1 MDGYVS
7 RKWLQQGTGLNNRS
21 REFTSVYN
29 KSVDQFVKKID
40 VKLKKVWL
48 QWLKYFVRVYKDFLN
63 SDRATCLIN
72 FN

>member
-7 RKWLQQGTGLNNRS
+7 RKWLQQGTGIIVHASL
-21 REFTSVYN
+21 SVYN

>member
-1 MDGYVS
+1 MIA
-7 RKWLQQGTGLNNRS
+7 TGNRNNRS